1 MLSTILRRLAT
12 AAAAGAILVGAT
24 LTMASPATAALPY
37 PTCYG
42 KRTAA
47 TFPDGALVYVPA
59 VSSTGSTS
67 CDLRMGNYNNE
78 AVKVLQNAI
87 NKCNKPQNWAALVV
101 DGDFGQKT
109 KDYLLWAQEIRG
121 TTVDG
126 TYGPLTRD
134 SLFWPL
140 PSGAGC
146 RQLA

>member
-1 MLSTILRRLAT
+1 MISSALRRLAT
-12 AAAAGAILVGAT
+12 TALAGAILTG
-24 LTMASPATAALPY
+24 AALLPSGPAAAATY

-42 KRTAA
+42 KRTAV
-47 TFPDGALVYVPA
+47 TKPYSELVYVPA
-59 VSSTGSTS
+59 VSSTGSTT

-109 KDYLLWAQEIRG
+109 KDYLLWAQDIRG
-121 TTVDG
+121 TVVDG

-134 SLFWPL
+134 AIFWPL
-140 PSGAGC
+140 PSGSGC